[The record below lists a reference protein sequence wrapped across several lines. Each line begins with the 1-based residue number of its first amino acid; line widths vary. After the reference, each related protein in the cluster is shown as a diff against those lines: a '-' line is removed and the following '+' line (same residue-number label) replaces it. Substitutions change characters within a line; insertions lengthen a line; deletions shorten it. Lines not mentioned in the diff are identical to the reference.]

1 MKPKFSL
8 APLVYVT
15 LLMVPVYWLLVI
27 SVKSIAEI
35 SGEITLFPHAPTAE
49 NYQFIFDDATLYNGY
64 VNATIYVLMNVV
76 ISVVV
81 AIPAAYGFSR
91 YRFRGDRVL
100 FFGFLAFRMMAPAV
114 LLVPFVEIFSQ
125 LGLIDTHIAV
135 ALAHCFFNVPL
146 AIWILEGFI
155 SSIPRE
161 MDDIAKVDGYGFTG
175 FFLRILLP
183 QIAPGITVAAFFCFL
198 FSWTET
204 LLSGALTV
212 VNAKP
217 IGGLMSRF
225 ATVLAADVPLLAAS
239 GVLGLV
245 PGIILIL
252 FIRKHLARG
261 FSMGR
266 V

>member
-49 NYQFIFDDATLYNGY
+49 NYQFIFDDASLYNGY

-155 SSIPRE
+155 SVNSARDGRYCQGRWLWFYPVFPAH
-161 MDDIAKVDGYGFTG
+161 IAASNRARNSRCC
-175 FFLRILLP
+175 FLLLP
-183 QIAPGITVAAFFCFL
+183 IF
-198 FSWTET
+198 
-204 LLSGALTV
+204 
-212 VNAKP
+212 
-217 IGGLMSRF
+217 M
-225 ATVLAADVPLLAAS
+225 D
-239 GVLGLV
+239 
-245 PGIILIL
+245 
-252 FIRKHLARG
+252 
-261 FSMGR
+261 
-266 V
+266 